1 MIQDLISY
9 FNVVES
15 ASDKLLLAS
24 RCLVVIGHTRLEVLP
39 TDAEAVT
46 NAIVIILVIGKN
58 VGSVDNGLT
67 VLSKIRD
74 RFNPTGA
81 NLTKLMAT
89 YW

>member
-1 MIQDLISY
+1 
-9 FNVVES
+9 
-15 ASDKLLLAS
+15 
-24 RCLVVIGHTRLEVLP
+24 VLP

-46 NAIVIILVIGKN
+46 NAIVIIVVIGKN

-81 NLTKLMAT
+81 KLTKLMAT